1 MCTRDRG
8 IEAPTVTNRGGAMPA
23 PRGQHP
29 VACEQRKGTT
39 MSRQHQSSRQTKL
52 IAALATVPLVFGLAA
67 CATPAAGESGDTAND
82 VIKIGVVGKADPQW
96 PAFEE
101 AAADEGIEIEIVD
114 FADYAQPNPATT
126 EGELDLNQFQHI
138 VYLADYNVSSGED
151 LAPIGST
158 AIYPLGLYS
167 TKYDSVKDIPAG
179 ETVAVPN
186 DASNQ
191 ARSLLVLQSAGLI
204 ELKSGGSIFSDL
216 ADIDESASKVKVTAL
231 EASLTP
237 TSLPDLAAAVINNDF
252 VADAGLTFDDA
263 IAQDDPSDPNALPY
277 VNIFAT
283 RADDK
288 DNATYQKLVEI
299 FQTDAE
305 VQAGLL
311 EASGGTGVSVETPVA
326 DLEESLAK
334 VEADTKAAKG

>member
-1 MCTRDRG
+1 
-8 IEAPTVTNRGGAMPA
+8 
-23 PRGQHP
+23 
-29 VACEQRKGTT
+29 
-39 MSRQHQSSRQTKL
+39 MSRLHSSRPTKL
-52 IAALATVPLVFGLAA
+52 IAALAAVPLVFTLAA
-67 CATPAAGESGDTAND
+67 CAAPAAGDGTDASNE
-82 VIKIGVVGKADPQW
+82 VITIGVVGKADPQW
-96 PAFEE
+96 TAFEE

-114 FADYAQPNPATT
+114 FSDYAQPNPATT

-167 TKYDSVKDIPAG
+167 TKYDSVKDIPKG

-191 ARSLLVLQSAGLI
+191 ARALLVLQSAGLI
-204 ELKSGGSIFSDL
+204 ELKSGGTIFSDL
-216 ADIDESASKVKVTAL
+216 ADIDEAKSKVSVTAL

-252 VADAGLTFDDA
+252 VQDAGLTFEDA

-277 VNIFAT
+277 VNIFAA
-283 RADDK
+283 RAEDT
-288 DNATYQKLVEI
+288 DNETYLKLVEI
-299 FQTDAE
+299 FQTDPE

-311 EASGGTGVSVETPVA
+311 EASGDTAVAVTTPVA
-326 DLEESLAK
+326 DLEKSLAK